1 MLDRAGKGE
10 FVPIGIE
17 HMEITFAPRGI
28 LRRLGTK
35 AAFAKVRP
43 KAINIRNVED
53 KPPPA
58 NSGIAFL
65 EVTQRLGAESEFPPL
80 FAEM

>member
-1 MLDRAGKGE
+1 M
-10 FVPIGIE
+10 PIGIE

-43 KAINIRNVED
+43 KAINIRNV
-53 KPPPA
+53 KISRP
-58 NSGIAFL
+58 
-65 EVTQRLGAESEFPPL
+65 QRIVGSPSSRFRIVFPPL